1 MTASLRPSSP
11 STSRRQTSTRASRA
25 PSRRC
30 SGTPLMPSATRRP
43 SVRRCWPHRPTRRS
57 HARPPPKPS
66 CSSRTSPSPAAP
78 SCPSTLAWR
87 RVAVLGHLADERN
100 LGDGGSSD
108 VYAPSVVTVLE
119 GLRAALPHAEVV
131 HADGSDLAAAAASAA
146 SADVAIVV
154 VGYTRA
160 DEGEFIGDSGTT
172 HLRSLLPG
180 PDEPD
185 VVAAFEAR
193 LPSDRPG
200 DRGIHPRQ
208 RRARLLHRWRPRAPH
223 APRRRRAADRER
235 RHRQPADR
243 RLPRGGER
251 RADRSV
257 ASPCPRPRPDLVL
270 GDAGW
275 TRHR

>member
-1 MTASLRPSSP
+1 M
-11 STSRRQTSTRASRA
+11 
-25 PSRRC
+25 
-30 SGTPLMPSATRRP
+30 
-43 SVRRCWPHRPTRRS
+43 
-57 HARPPPKPS
+57 
-66 CSSRTSPSPAAP
+66 
-78 SCPSTLAWR
+78 
-87 RVAVLGHLADERN
+87 
-100 LGDGGSSD
+100 
-108 VYAPSVVTVLE
+108 LE

-193 LPSDRPG
+193 LPSDRLAIEGSIPG
-200 DRGIHPRQ
+200 SDALGFSTGG
-208 RRARLLHRWRPRAPH
+208 
-223 APRRRRAADRER
+223 DRER
-235 RHRQPADR
+235 LTLHDADEQLIESVATANPR
-243 RLPRGGER
+243 TVVVPRGGQR
-251 RADRSV
+251 RADRGV